1 MLMKM
6 KKNTL
11 IFVSCFFILMRVH
24 AQNSWVDKMDAP
36 HANFYE
42 IQKDFNES
50 LRDDDITE
58 NSEENEESGDEVF
71 KRWEEFVAP
80 RVYPSGDVSLLNYT
94 SVNYNEFLRNYK
106 SNIANRTMAA
116 ASWKPLGPFGGIGG
130 QQRSG
135 RLNYFAFHPTDKN
148 IIWAGSPAGGLW
160 KTTDAGVNWTTS
172 TDNLDVLGSSDL
184 AIDPVN
190 PLIMYLATGDA
201 DGKNARSVGVL
212 KSIDGGNSWNA
223 TGFKPALDANIYIYR
238 VIINPQNT
246 NIVLAATTA
255 GIQRT
260 TDGGASWILVDNALS
275 NDLEFKPGDPNT
287 VYSGGKSFKLSLDGG
302 VTWNNISSVTSTG
315 LQRVSVAVTKAD
327 PSIVYVITAY
337 DKTSPDNKY
346 GFEGFYRSTDS
357 GNNFTKMATSP
368 NLLGWAA
375 AGNDKGGQGFYTLSL
390 GASPI
395 KKDEVIV
402 GGVNT
407 WISSD
412 GGKTWKINS
421 HWSGSGAVFV
431 HADHHKTDYD
441 NSGNLYSANDGT
453 LFRTPSTS
461 LTSWKEISGKMNISQ
476 IYKIGT
482 SSVTANE
489 WVTGHQDNGS
499 ALFSGSYSGV
509 YGGDGMDCFIDRTND
524 NNIFVSYVYGE
535 FKKSTNGG
543 ASVAPCTSG
552 MNGKKGDWLS
562 PWKQDPVS
570 SQRLYAG
577 YNEMFVSNNLAGS
590 WTSLG
595 NPGGDATKFI
605 TEFAISKSNNKVLYV
620 LKSTGVY
627 KTINGG
633 TSWMDI
639 TGNLPIS
646 PTLPN
651 ACLPTFVTINPK
663 DENMAWLTFSGY
675 AAGNKVFVTTDG
687 GTTWANI
694 TGNLPNIPAN
704 CSVYQSVSAS
714 RLFIGMDVGVYYTEK
729 NSTDWVLYNT
739 GLPNT
744 PVRDMEISPA
754 APDKIRAATFGRG
767 VWEVDISSI
776 VTSTDQEKAENI
788 LFNIYPNPAS
798 NNININIHLV
808 EKSDITVDVIDML
821 GRTVLKVSEEKNV
834 PQGLYIQYGN
844 TSILSNGV
852 YSVRVI
858 SNGKASVKLLNV
870 IHN

>member
-1 MLMKM
+1 M

-11 IFVSCFFILMRVH
+11 IFTFCFFVLLRLD
-24 AQNSWVDKMDAP
+24 AQNSWVDKMDAL

-50 LRDDDITE
+50 MRDADVK
-58 NSEENEESGDEVF
+58 EENNEIKESGDEIF

-80 RVYPSGDVSLLNYT
+80 RVYPSGDVSMLNYT
-94 SVNYNEFLRNYK
+94 SVNYKKFLRDYK
-106 SNIANRTMAA
+106 NNTVSRTTAN
-116 ASWKPLGPFGGIGG
+116 ASWKALGPFGGIGG

-135 RLNYFAFHPTDKN
+135 RLNYFTFHPTDKN
-148 IIWAGSPAGGLW
+148 IIWAGSPGGGLW

-172 TDNLDVLGSSDL
+172 TDDLDVMGSSDL
-184 AIDPVN
+184 AIDPTN

-201 DGKNARSVGVL
+201 DGKNCRSVGVL
-212 KSIDGGNSWNA
+212 KSIDGGNTWND
-223 TGFKPALDANIYIYR
+223 TGFKPALDENIYIYR
-238 VIINPQNT
+238 IIINPQNT
-246 NIVLAATTA
+246 NIILAATTV

-260 TDGGASWILVDNALS
+260 SDGGVSWTLVDNAIS
-275 NDLEFKPGDPNT
+275 DDLEFKPGDANI
-287 VYSGGKSFKLSLDGG
+287 VYSGGKSFKLSIDGG
-302 VTWNNISSVTSTG
+302 VTWKQISSITSAG
-315 LQRVSVAVTKAD
+315 IQRIAVAVTKAD
-327 PSIVYVITAY
+327 PTIVYAIAAY
-337 DKTSPDNKY
+337 DKTSTTNKY

-375 AGNDKGGQGFYTLSL
+375 AGNDTGGQGFYTLSL

-407 WISSD
+407 WTSSD
-412 GGKTWKINS
+412 GGKTWRINS

-453 LFRTPSTS
+453 LFRTPAGS
-461 LTSWKEISGKMNISQ
+461 LTSWREISGKMNISQ

-482 SSVTANE
+482 SSLTANK

-499 ALFSGSYSGV
+499 ALFSGTYSAV
-509 YGGDGMDCFIDRTND
+509 YGGDGMDCFIDRTSD
-524 NNIFVSYVYGE
+524 NNVFVSYVYGE

-552 MNGKKGDWLS
+552 LSGKGDWLS

-577 YNEMFVSNNLAGS
+577 YTAMYVSNNLAGS
-590 WTSLG
+590 WSSLG

-633 TSWMDI
+633 TSWTDI

-646 PTLPN
+646 ATLPN

-663 DENMAWLTFSGY
+663 DEKMAWVTFSGY
-675 AAGNKVFVTTDG
+675 AAGNKVFVTKDG
-687 GTTWANI
+687 GSNWINI

-704 CSVYQSVSAS
+704 CSVYQDVATS
-714 RLFIGMDVGVYYTEK
+714 RLFVGMDVGVYYSEK
-729 NSTDWVLYNT
+729 NSTDWTLYNT
-739 GLPNT
+739 SLPNT

-776 VTSTDQEKAENI
+776 ITSADQVKAEKI

-798 NNININIHLV
+798 TNLNINIHLAD
-808 EKSDITVDVIDML
+808 KSDIAVDVIDML
-821 GRTVLKVSEEKNV
+821 GRTILKVSEEKNV
-834 PQGLYIQYGN
+834 AQGLYIQSVN
-844 TSILSNGV
+844 TSLLSNGV
-852 YSVRVI
+852 YSVRVVA
-858 SNGKASVKLLNV
+858 NGKASVKLLNV
-870 IHN
+870 IHD